1 MRSFHVVAACGIAAP
16 RGPGMRGG
24 PDRFVRLYEDE
35 EAQAAGIERY
45 RGSEE

>member
-1 MRSFHVVAACGIAAP
+1 MPPEVRTLALTWLDGDND
-16 RGPGMRGG
+16 

-45 RGSEE
+45 RGSEG